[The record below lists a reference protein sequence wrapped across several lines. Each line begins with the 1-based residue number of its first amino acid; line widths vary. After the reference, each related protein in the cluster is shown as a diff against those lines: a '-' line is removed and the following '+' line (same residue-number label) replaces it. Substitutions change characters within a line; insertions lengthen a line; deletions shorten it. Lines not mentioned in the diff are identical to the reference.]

1 MIEPLRQLPEEGLAL
16 VREEARTRLSGFVEF
31 IRDRGVT
38 GLAIGFVLGTSVQK
52 LVTSFVTDI
61 ASPAVSIVAGR
72 TDRIE
77 AFQIG
82 PFLVGNFLANLFDFL
97 LLVLI
102 IYLVFSYLKLDKLD
116 KPKT

>member
-1 MIEPLRQLPEEGLAL
+1 MEPLKELTEDGAAV
-16 VREEARTRLSGFVEF
+16 VRGEVRSHMSGFVEF
-31 IRDRGVT
+31 IRERGVT

-61 ASPAVSIVAGR
+61 ASPAVSVIAGR

-82 PFLVGNFLANLFDFL
+82 PFLVGSFLANLFDFL
-97 LLVLI
+97 LLVFI
-102 IYLVFSYLKLDKLD
+102 VYLVFSKLNLEKLDKA
-116 KPKT
+116 KS